1 MKSVSSSEQ
10 QNKFGG
16 KNYFYFDKYAVPLIW
31 FIFNNPL
38 NIPKNYF
45 QENECNGLHSNFT
58 GSLTLQSYFRFQ
70 AEKSYSVGG
79 KRTSKRFNGSRYS
92 HAPFHSTI
100 RLVDM
105 CLSVWQKSQ
114 AAFFVHCTPHSGTY
128 KTNVIW
134 KEGCKVML
142 AANACHQILVHSA
155 HSCQKDHS
163 FLPSF
168 FLQRFPLPDSYLSA
182 HSCFSS
188 GEMGYL
194 YLLEASDLCHFH
206 LIRNFY
212 RIFAIDLYLS
222 DSQKYCLLN
231 FGQFL

>member
-1 MKSVSSSEQ
+1 MFTQ
-10 QNKFGG
+10 IL
-16 KNYFYFDKYAVPLIW
+16 AVTARLISQIW
-31 FIFNNPL
+31 DI
-38 NIPKNYF
+38 IISI
-45 QENECNGLHSNFT
+45 ETTHI
-58 GSLTLQSYFRFQ
+58 
-70 AEKSYSVGG
+70 
-79 KRTSKRFNGSRYS
+79 
-92 HAPFHSTI
+92 STY
-100 RLVDM
+100 LKWV
-105 CLSVWQKSQ
+105 L
-114 AAFFVHCTPHSGTY
+114 GTV
-128 KTNVIW
+128 TNVIW
-134 KEGCKVML
+134 KEGRKVML